1 VLAQALQMVTATP
14 AAAPP
19 QALPGEVRFL
29 GFLDAFEPGSFDRAR
44 LHLSLDA
51 AHFPD
56 AGRQL
61 RTYLQGKYVP
71 VNLRGTEGGYLFDI
85 PPKARKKRVLFE
97 GGFSETGGRFD
108 LDLVVSPKF
117 DVVDYVK
124 SFTEPGRYREALVEV
139 VQLTL

>member
-1 VLAQALQMVTATP
+1 MAE
-14 AAAPP
+14 
-19 QALPGEVRFL
+19 ALPGNVRFL
-29 GFLDAFEPGSFDRAR
+29 GFLDEFEPGSFDRAR

-51 AHFPD
+51 VHFPD

-71 VNLRGTEGGYLFDI
+71 VNLRGTGGGYLFDI
-85 PPKARKKRVLFE
+85 PPKAKKKRVLLE
-97 GGFSETGGRFD
+97 GKFSETDGRFD
-108 LDLVVSPKF
+108 LNLVVSPKF
-117 DVVDYVK
+117 DVVDYLK